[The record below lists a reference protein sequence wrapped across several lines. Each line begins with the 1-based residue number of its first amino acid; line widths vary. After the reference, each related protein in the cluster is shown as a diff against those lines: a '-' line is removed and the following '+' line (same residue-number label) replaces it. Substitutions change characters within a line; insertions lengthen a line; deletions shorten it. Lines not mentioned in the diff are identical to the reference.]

1 MKILVTGGAGFIG
14 SHLVER
20 LVNIGAVTVYDNL
33 SSGRW
38 EFIQHHSARADFS
51 FMRADLLD
59 SETLRKAV
67 KGHDVVFHM
76 AANPEARSGIE
87 NTSLDL
93 EQGTVATYNVLE
105 AMRQGGV
112 DQIVFASSSTVYG
125 ETSPEPIP
133 EDSSSLRPISLYGAS
148 KLAAGIPC
156 LGVTGCSPIVGSAVV
171 ALPDTYPL
179 AVVGGGGSI
188 PVAGNGYGAEVRP

>member
-93 EQGTVATYNVLE
+93 EQGT
-105 AMRQGGV
+105 
-112 DQIVFASSSTVYG
+112 
-125 ETSPEPIP
+125 
-133 EDSSSLRPISLYGAS
+133 RPISLYGAS